1 MKNTLSGIAISIVI
15 YGGISFFYRKELDG
29 ISDDM
34 EANDI
39 SDNKDNKEEDS
50 VASGEAKKEEEMK
63 KEWWQS
69 AEEET
74 KKELERLTDEQKIR
88 MKQLK
93 ATEKDF
99 EERYVRVQ
107 EYIKTYQ
114 VVKNYRAELKFF
126 GKRMDE
132 KTYKIVILES
142 KIEQKKLIGDGIA
155 VAEIEKEKLKT
166 VYERLEVEGEKL
178 VRILQDSREYIETH
192 PEVKTEKE
200 RMTLLAHKM
209 NESFTEA
216 DILHNKADKKEIE

>member
-50 VASGEAKKEEEMK
+50 GASGEAKKEEEMK

-99 EERYVRVQ
+99 EKSYIEAQ
-107 EYIKTYQ
+107 EYIKTHQ

-126 GKRMDE
+126 GQRLDE
-132 KTYKIVILES
+132 KTYKILILET

-166 VYERLEVEGEKL
+166 VYERL
-178 VRILQDSREYIETH
+178 
-192 PEVKTEKE
+192 
-200 RMTLLAHKM
+200 
-209 NESFTEA
+209 
-216 DILHNKADKKEIE
+216 